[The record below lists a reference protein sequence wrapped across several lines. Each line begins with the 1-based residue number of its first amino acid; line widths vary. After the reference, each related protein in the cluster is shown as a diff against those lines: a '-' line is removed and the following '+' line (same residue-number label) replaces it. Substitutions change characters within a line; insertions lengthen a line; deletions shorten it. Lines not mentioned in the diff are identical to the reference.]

1 MNNTIYSS
9 DKNEEEKYIKYNIYS
24 GSILVDTPPDL
35 RIDKLPFGGVYDEN
49 EQKEDIDSIINVVSR
64 KQIIIKRRT
73 NYEEKLPIYEC

>member
-1 MNNTIYSS
+1 M
-9 DKNEEEKYIKYNIYS
+9 YS

>member
-1 MNNTIYSS
+1 MRRN
-9 DKNEEEKYIKYNIYS
+9 NIYS